1 MYNQFFGFTSKPF
14 HITPDL
20 DFLFLGPNQ
29 KEALSC
35 MEYGVMGDIGLTLI
49 IGDIGTGKTTLVR
62 QFRKGLTANIQPACI
77 FNTNITPEQFLDLV
91 MLEFGFTAATQSKA
105 AAIKAVQT
113 GLQRLRTEGR
123 RPLLM
128 IDDAQNL
135 SLEALEEV
143 RWLSNLQD
151 DERMLV
157 QIILV
162 GQPELRTKLQKP
174 SMASLAQRIGTNYHL
189 QPFTRPETGKY
200 IAHRLQTAGGKP
212 DIFTKSAVDLIYSS
226 SQGIPRSINLLCDNA
241 LVYAFA
247 DEKEMID
254 AQVIQLVIAELYPKG
269 EWDILGTPMHKGTTA
284 QQQANPGA
292 KPSVDSTGNPQGQT
306 ESERMESLLET
317 LEQISDDYAKELRSV
332 LKYLLVKERD
342 RYNKLHAEYL
352 RVKNDCNEL
361 RENARTPDD
370 DVHQHKTPAEL
381 KPTDRSYFKI
391 SAIKNEKGKA

>member
-20 DFLFLGPNQ
+20 GFLFLSPKH
-29 KEALSC
+29 KEGLSC
-35 MEYGVMGDIGLTLI
+35 MEYGIMGDVGVTLI
-49 IGDIGTGKTTLVR
+49 SGDIGTGKTTLVR
-62 QFRKGLTANIQPACI
+62 QFLKGLAADIQPACI

-91 MLEFGFTAATQSKA
+91 MLEFGFTATAQSKA
-105 AAIKAVQT
+105 AAIKAVQK
-113 GLQRLRTEGR
+113 GLQRLRSEGR
-123 RPLLM
+123 RPLLI

-135 SLEALEEV
+135 SLDVLEEV

-162 GQPELRTKLQKP
+162 GQPELRTKLQKT
-174 SMASLAQRIGTNYHL
+174 SMASLAQRIGINYHL

-212 DIFTKSAVDLIYSS
+212 DVFTKSAVDLIYSS

-247 DEKEMID
+247 DEKETID
-254 AQVIQLVIAELYPKG
+254 AQLIQLVIAELYPKG
-269 EWDILGTPMHKGTTA
+269 EWDILGTPMRKGATA
-284 QQQANPGA
+284 QQADPGT
-292 KPSVDSTGNPQGQT
+292 KPSVVSTGDPQTQT
-306 ESERMESLLET
+306 ESERMESLLDT
-317 LEQISDDYAKELRSV
+317 LEQLSDDYAKELRSV

-342 RYNKLHAEYL
+342 RYNKLQTEYL
-352 RVKNDCNEL
+352 RVKDLCDEL
-361 RENARTPDD
+361 RESRHTPSE
-370 DVHQHKTPAEL
+370 DVLKQKAPAEF
-381 KPTDRSYFKI
+381 KTADRSYFRI
-391 SAIKNEKGKA
+391 SAIKNEKGKG